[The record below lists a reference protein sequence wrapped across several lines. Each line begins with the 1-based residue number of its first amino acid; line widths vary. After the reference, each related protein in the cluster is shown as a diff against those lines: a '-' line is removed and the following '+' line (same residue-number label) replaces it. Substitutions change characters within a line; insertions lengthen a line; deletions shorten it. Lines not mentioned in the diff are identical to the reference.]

1 MSQNEMLAQITK
13 AIQTVPAKQGAV
25 GVTARE
31 YEQARSAAEG
41 RPLGIRRARTE
52 LLELLNA
59 GKIRCAGKGLRP
71 SLSGDW
77 KPIPVYSPV
86 NGKGK

>member
-1 MSQNEMLAQITK
+1 MNQNEMLAEIAK
-13 AIQTVPAKQGAV
+13 AQRTVPTKQGAV

-31 YEQARSAAEG
+31 YAEVRG
-41 RPLGIRRARTE
+41 VNIRRARTE